1 LLDKSAK
8 GSPVAILQTNAA
20 QTQFSRV
27 RSGSAVN
34 STRPVK
40 ASYFATVTT
49 LVVGCSRPDITLRAS
64 QVLAAIADSMA
75 MAAPC
80 GCG

>member
-8 GSPVAILQTNAA
+8 GSPVAILQTKAA
-20 QTQFSRV
+20 QTRFSRV
-27 RSGSAVN
+27 RSSSAVN

-49 LVVGCSRPDITLRAS
+49 LVVGCSPPDITLHAS
-64 QVLAAIADSMA
+64 QVLTAIADSMA
-75 MAAPC
+75 MASPC
-80 GCG
+80 GGG